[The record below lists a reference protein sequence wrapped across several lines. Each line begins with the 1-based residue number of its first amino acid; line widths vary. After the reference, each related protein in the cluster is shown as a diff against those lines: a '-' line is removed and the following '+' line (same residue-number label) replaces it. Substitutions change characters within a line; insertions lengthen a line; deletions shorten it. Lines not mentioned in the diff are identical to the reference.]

1 MKTYTFAVKNRFVST
16 FGLAALLVVSL
27 ASTNLAFCGPIHD
40 AASKGDVNKVKALLQ
55 GDPKL
60 VSSKDKL
67 GNTPLHLAAF
77 HGQTAAAQA
86 LIDAGA
92 DVNAKNN
99 YGPYTPGDLWQVL
112 SSNNHQDPVTLLQL
126 HGVDARD
133 MANGYTPLDLAIFA
147 SRHKDVVN
155 LLLAKGAD
163 VNAKASSGAT
173 PLFWAVMRDQKDDVK
188 LLLDKGANIN
198 SPDAYG
204 TTILDLSLV
213 LDWEGL
219 VPILIDRGADVN
231 AQDQSG
237 KRPLTYA
244 LGMQNHNSADL
255 LKKKGAHE

>member
-1 MKTYTFAVKNRFVST
+1 MKTCSLGVKNRFIST
-16 FGLAALLVVSL
+16 LGLAALVLVAL

-40 AASKGDVNKVKALLQ
+40 AASKGDVNKIKALLQ
-55 GDPKL
+55 SDPKL

-77 HGQTAAAQA
+77 HGQTAATQA

-92 DVNAKNN
+92 DVNAKNS

-112 SSNNHQDPVTLLQL
+112 SSNNHQDPVTLLQV
-126 HGVDARD
+126 HGVDTRD
-133 MANGYTPLDLAIFA
+133 MANGYTALDLAIFS
-147 SRHKDVVN
+147 SRHKEVLN

-163 VNAKASSGAT
+163 VNAKASSGAS

-188 LLLDKGANIN
+188 LLLDKGANVN
-198 SPDAYG
+198 SADAYG
-204 TTILDLSLV
+204 TSILDLPLI
-213 LDWEGL
+213 LGWEGL
-219 VPILIDRGADVN
+219 VPILIDKGADVN

-244 LGMQNHNSADL
+244 LGMQNHSSADL